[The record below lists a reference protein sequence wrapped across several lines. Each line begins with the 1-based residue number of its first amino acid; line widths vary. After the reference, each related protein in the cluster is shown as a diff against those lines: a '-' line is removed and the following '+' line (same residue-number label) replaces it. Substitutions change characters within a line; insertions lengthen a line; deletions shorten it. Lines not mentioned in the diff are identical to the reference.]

1 MLYVMKRCILVIL
14 IFCLAVPF
22 SQAQLWKMRRW
33 EAVVG
38 VGPSFFFGDI
48 GGFSRTKN
56 ILGIR
61 DLTYLQT
68 RFDVNGNLKFRI
80 TRDINARVS
89 FTYALLRANDDR
101 GSNEERAF
109 DATTSIFEPTVIGE
123 YYFIKNLAEN
133 SYLFVKGK
141 EGFIFELLK
150 SLDFYA
156 FAGVG
161 GVSYSVKG
169 NDAMIDHGMETGG
182 FTATVPVGLGAT
194 LIFSPNLN
202 FGVEVGGR
210 YAFSD
215 YLDGYHSQYSKA
227 NDVYY
232 FLNFTVTYKLKTG
245 PRGLPS
251 FR

>member
-1 MLYVMKRCILVIL
+1 MKRYILVTLIL
-14 IFCLAVPF
+14 FLIAPLT
-22 SQAQLWKMRRW
+22 QAQLWKMRRW
-33 EAVVG
+33 EAVGG

-48 GGFSRTKN
+48 GGYSRTKN

-80 TRDINARVS
+80 SRSINARVS
-89 FTYALLRANDDR
+89 LTWALLRANDAR
-101 GSNEERAF
+101 GSNEERGY
-109 DATTSIFEPTVIGE
+109 DATTSIFEPAVMGE
-123 YYFIKNLAEN
+123 YYFIKNMAEN

-141 EGFIFELLK
+141 ERFIFELLK

-169 NDAMIDHGMETGG
+169 NDALVEHGMETGG
-182 FTATVPVGLGAT
+182 FSAVVPAGLGAT

-202 FGVEVGGR
+202 FGIEAGGR
-210 YAFSD
+210 YTLTD
-215 YLDGYHSQYSKA
+215 YLDGYSSQYSKA

-232 FLNFTVTYKLKTG
+232 FLNLTVTYKLKTG